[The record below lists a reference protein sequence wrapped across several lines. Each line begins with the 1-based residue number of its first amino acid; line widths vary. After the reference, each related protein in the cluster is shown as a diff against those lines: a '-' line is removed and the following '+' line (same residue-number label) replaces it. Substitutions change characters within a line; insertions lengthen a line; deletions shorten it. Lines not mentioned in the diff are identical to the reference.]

1 MFIHAY
7 INIKLSWHTVSP
19 IFNSTNYYGIPI
31 HNEPWQNVT
40 MLIDWKLGKCSG
52 FPKVENAIQSRLH
65 FASANSISV
74 CNWFGCVRNLIR
86 TEQHTH
92 VNKILCYCCLPSSDC
107 SSARLKPPACYS
119 CAHARADKYDKA
131 RKQRAKRVPR
141 CLAALKGR
149 KRHRV

>member
-1 MFIHAY
+1 MA
-7 INIKLSWHTVSP
+7 
-19 IFNSTNYYGIPI
+19 
-31 HNEPWQNVT
+31 
-40 MLIDWKLGKCSG
+40 LIITG
-52 FPKVENAIQSRLH
+52 FPFIMSCDKMSPCVLIEGLASAPGSRKLKNAIQSRLH

-107 SSARLKPPACYS
+107 SFARLKLPACYS

-131 RKQRAKRVPR
+131 RKRRAKRVPR
-141 CLAALKGR
+141 SARQLSACAQR
-149 KRHRV
+149 PRRREV